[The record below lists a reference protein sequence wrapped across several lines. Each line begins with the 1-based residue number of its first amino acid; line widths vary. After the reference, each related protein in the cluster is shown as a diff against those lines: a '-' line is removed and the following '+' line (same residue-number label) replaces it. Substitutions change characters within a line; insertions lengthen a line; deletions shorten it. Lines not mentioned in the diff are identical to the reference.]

1 MSLKYFRSKPFFS
14 FFGIPRSTKKN
25 FDHHFLS
32 TVFIFM
38 IFLPFYKIL
47 FYFKFLSVG
56 AAVAFW
62 IASCDSIGSL
72 KLLPKCSI
80 YCKIVVAL
88 KWRFYLST
96 DTRGMSIVPLSCEV
110 NVNINYHNI
119 EIVIKD
125 PDLDQVISLQKGL
138 CNPE

>member
-1 MSLKYFRSKPFFS
+1 M
-14 FFGIPRSTKKN
+14 
-25 FDHHFLS
+25 
-32 TVFIFM
+32 
-38 IFLPFYKIL
+38 
-47 FYFKFLSVG
+47 
-56 AAVAFW
+56 
-62 IASCDSIGSL
+62 
-72 KLLPKCSI
+72 
-80 YCKIVVAL
+80 VAL